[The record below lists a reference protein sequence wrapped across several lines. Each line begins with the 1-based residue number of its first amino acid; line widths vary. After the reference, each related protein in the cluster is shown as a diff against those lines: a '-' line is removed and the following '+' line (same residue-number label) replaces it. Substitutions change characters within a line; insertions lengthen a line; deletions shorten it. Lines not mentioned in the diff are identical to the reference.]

1 MCDRKDSELPK
12 TLKHKHSILVVD
24 DEDAIL
30 NAFKRI
36 LADEDYEVHT
46 ASNGSE
52 ALNKLR
58 TAQRPYSL
66 IISDQRM
73 PLMSGVQFFAQAKNI
88 FPDAVRILLTGYADT
103 GTVIDAIN
111 KGEVSL
117 YFTTPR
123 KDRWFR
129 LSKGF
134 NGRCDCT

>member
-1 MCDRKDSELPK
+1 
-12 TLKHKHSILVVD
+12 
-24 DEDAIL
+24 
-30 NAFKRI
+30 
-36 LADEDYEVHT
+36 
-46 ASNGSE
+46 
-52 ALNKLR
+52 
-58 TAQRPYSL
+58 
-66 IISDQRM
+66 M